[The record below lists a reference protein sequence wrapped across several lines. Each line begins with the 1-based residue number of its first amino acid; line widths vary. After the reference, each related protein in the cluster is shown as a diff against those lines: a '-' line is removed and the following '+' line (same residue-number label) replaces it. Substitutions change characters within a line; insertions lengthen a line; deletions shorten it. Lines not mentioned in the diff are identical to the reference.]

1 VTATADSGERHPGLL
16 WTMFGAYFTFGSVLN
31 VVGVVIPILIRQYH
45 LSLFAGGL
53 LAFAFFISFGVF
65 SIPAGL
71 IADRIGSKP
80 VVVGGVILMGIGCG
94 CIPLVTGYVA
104 ITICAFVVGSGV
116 AFLQTA
122 GNPLIGLLDR
132 RENYHRNLTLT
143 IGFCGIGAFV
153 GPFCLS
159 ALLAHGQPWQRL
171 YAGYAM
177 VCGLLALSFLL
188 KKFPSAALAGSQQIR
203 LKEILRLLGHPIS
216 ITYFFAVFFYV
227 GAEVGTA
234 SWIVKFFQQVHHLAG
249 ESGGDGSQSLV
260 ISSFPTLPALTV
272 SLFWGLQG
280 VGRLT
285 SAPGLKMLGPRWM
298 LRLYAIGAIVS
309 LLIAAFSPWVI
320 VSAAG
325 FVACGFFTSVLITL
339 LFSGAIQTFKQSQ
352 GAISGLLVTA
362 SIGGAIIP
370 PLVGLM
376 ADHFGLRLAMLLPVL
391 AFGYVFAVSILGNAS
406 YE

>member
-1 VTATADSGERHPGLL
+1 MTATNELGDRRLGLL

-31 VVGVVIPILIRQYH
+31 VVGVIIPILIRQH
-45 LSLFAGGL
+45 NLSLFAGGL

-71 IADRIGSKP
+71 LADRIGAKP

-94 CIPLVTGYVA
+94 AIPWVGSYVA
-104 ITICAFVVGSGV
+104 ITVCAFTIGSGV

-122 GNPLIGLLDR
+122 GNPLIGRLDR

-143 IGFCGIGAFV
+143 IGFCGIGAFI

-159 ALLAHGQPWQRL
+159 ALLAHGEPWQRL
-171 YAGYAM
+171 YAGYAA
-177 VCGLLALSFLL
+177 VCGILAILFLISSF
-188 KKFPSAALAGSQQIR
+188 PAQETSASEKIR
-203 LKEILRLLGHPIS
+203 VKDVLRLLGHPIS

-234 SWIVKFFQQVHHLAG
+234 SWIVKFFQQVHPMADAAAMQ
-249 ESGGDGSQSLV
+249 GGQSLLLR
-260 ISSFPTLPALTV
+260 SLPTLPALTV

-285 SAPGLKMLGPRWM
+285 SAPGIRKLGPRWM
-298 LRLYAIGAIVS
+298 LRLYSLGAIVS
-309 LLIAAFSPWVI
+309 LLFAVLAPWSGA
-320 VSAAG
+320 SAAG
-325 FVACGFFTSVLITL
+325 FIGCGFFTSVLITL

-370 PLVGLM
+370 PLVGLA
-376 ADHFGLRLAMLLPVL
+376 ADHFGLRLAMMLPVI
-391 AFGYVFAVSILGNAS
+391 AFTYVFGVSIFGNAS